1 MSNVAFIVFFF
12 VIYVSRFYY
21 DIKYLY
27 NECLE
32 TRFAAIITV
41 SIIHSLVFAFMASA
55 WVGSNK
61 VFMYAMSL
69 CIFILFGWIMFGDC
83 FLTIIANKICKK
95 NIKYLVSW
103 WNIVIKILIILYAL
117 RIVIFILN
125 FK

>member
-21 DIKYLY
+21 DIKY
-27 NECLE
+27 
-32 TRFAAIITV
+32 V